1 MFKRS
6 SRKDIIKF
14 GSNSCYFHNLKVR
27 SILSI
32 GINKPT
38 LIESSLFY
46 WAWLFFFLVLR
57 LIRDLRTQLNH
68 PNHM

>member
-14 GSNSCYFHNLKVR
+14 GSNSRYFHNLKVR

-46 WAWLFFFLVLR
+46 WAWLFFFGPEANPR
-57 LIRDLRTQLNH
+57 SKNPTES
-68 PNHM
+68 P

>member
-14 GSNSCYFHNLKVR
+14 GSNSCYFLNLKVR

-46 WAWLFFFLVLR
+46 WAWLFFFFGPEANPR
-57 LIRDLRTQLNH
+57 SKNPTES
-68 PNHM
+68 P